1 MKPLLIKV
9 CGMRDDT
16 NICQLRALTPDF
28 MGLICHPGSPRY
40 VGLASTAIQG
50 ASWSPVQKVGVFV
63 NASVDEMLAY
73 HRAFGFNCIQ
83 LHGHETPED
92 CEMVRLQTGCRVL
105 KAISVSGRADVE
117 RAESY
122 CWATDYLLF
131 DTHCTDFG
139 GSGKTFDWSLLDH
152 YQGTTP
158 FFISGGLG
166 EQELSQLLGRQWPKW
181 VGVDL
186 NSRFETAPALKDIAR
201 LKKVIEQLRKQ

>member
-1 MKPLLIKV
+1 
-9 CGMRDDT
+9 MRDDT

-63 NASVDEMLAY
+63 NASIDEMLAY

-117 RAESY
+117 RAENY

-139 GSGKTFDWSLLDH
+139 GSGKTFDCRCS
-152 YQGTTP
+152 TIIRARRP
-158 FFISGGLG
+158 FSSAAAWANRNCRSCLAASGPNGWGSIS
-166 EQELSQLLGRQWPKW
+166 
-181 VGVDL
+181 
-186 NSRFETAPALKDIAR
+186 TAVSKRRRRSKTSPGS
-201 LKKVIEQLRKQ
+201 KKSSNNCENNKNKPI